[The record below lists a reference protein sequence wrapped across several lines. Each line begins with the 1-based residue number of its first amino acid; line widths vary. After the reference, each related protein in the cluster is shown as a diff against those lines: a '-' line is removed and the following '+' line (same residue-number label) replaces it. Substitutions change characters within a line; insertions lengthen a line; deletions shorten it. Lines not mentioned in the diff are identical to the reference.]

1 MKNNVKNKPNS
12 DSGII
17 WVLIL
22 GSSLTTLYFNSKIQ
36 DPFNSPKLWILI
48 LIAMW
53 CLGHIFSNFKTMLI
67 GEKYRASLILGIL
80 FITSQVVSL
89 VANGSIYIGLFGEN
103 MRRNGILG
111 YLSLVVIFITIQIY
125 FNWRF
130 TLRLD
135 NSALTVGLILSIY
148 GLMQI
153 SGVDFVSWNNPYNA
167 VISTVGN
174 PNFAAAIMAIIAT
187 LNFGSMLNNTKNIY
201 IRLLHFIV
209 VVLLFVTIVLSE
221 ARQGLISIILGFGII
236 AIVYLYSKNK
246 SIGAITM
253 ILATSVGVFSV
264 LGMLQIG
271 PLSELLYKSSVTV
284 RGYYWDAGI
293 RMFIQNPL
301 YGVGPDRYGAF
312 FKEFRDSGYPLNYG
326 WDITSTN
333 AHNVAIQIFST
344 SGLLAGT
351 TYVLIVLYVVLRAI
365 IGLRKFAGS
374 RRIQFMT
381 YFAAW
386 VAFQAQSLIS
396 IDNLGISIWGWLL
409 SGVIIALS
417 FTEQSVIPRVNS
429 NSNDSQNSLTLLQP
443 LISSFATIGAL
454 ILVSILYQGES
465 AMLRARISANP
476 QDVNSK
482 NIALENTSKV
492 LNQSLI
498 DPAYVWNSANIL
510 RSYQINDRAKEIFLE
525 LLKDDHRNLDALNSL
540 AEISEN
546 AMNVQEGI
554 KYRELIFKIDP
565 WNSKNLLQLG
575 RDYKFIG
582 DQEKMIDVKMRIL
595 RFDNVSNE
603 SKNAVVELVS

>member
-1 MKNNVKNKPNS
+1 
-12 DSGII
+12 
-17 WVLIL
+17 
-22 GSSLTTLYFNSKIQ
+22 
-36 DPFNSPKLWILI
+36 
-48 LIAMW
+48 
-53 CLGHIFSNFKTMLI
+53 
-67 GEKYRASLILGIL
+67 
-80 FITSQVVSL
+80 
-89 VANGSIYIGLFGEN
+89 
-103 MRRNGILG
+103 
-111 YLSLVVIFITIQIY
+111 
-125 FNWRF
+125 
-130 TLRLD
+130 
-135 NSALTVGLILSIY
+135 
-148 GLMQI
+148 
-153 SGVDFVSWNNPYNA
+153 
-167 VISTVGN
+167 
-174 PNFAAAIMAIIAT
+174 
-187 LNFGSMLNNTKNIY
+187 
-201 IRLLHFIV
+201 
-209 VVLLFVTIVLSE
+209 
-221 ARQGLISIILGFGII
+221 
-236 AIVYLYSKNK
+236 
-246 SIGAITM
+246 
-253 ILATSVGVFSV
+253 
-264 LGMLQIG
+264 
-271 PLSELLYKSSVTV
+271 
-284 RGYYWDAGI
+284 
-293 RMFIQNPL
+293 
-301 YGVGPDRYGAF
+301 
-312 FKEFRDSGYPLNYG
+312 
-326 WDITSTN
+326 
-333 AHNVAIQIFST
+333 
-344 SGLLAGT
+344 
-351 TYVLIVLYVVLRAI
+351 
-365 IGLRKFAGS
+365 
-374 RRIQFMT
+374 MT